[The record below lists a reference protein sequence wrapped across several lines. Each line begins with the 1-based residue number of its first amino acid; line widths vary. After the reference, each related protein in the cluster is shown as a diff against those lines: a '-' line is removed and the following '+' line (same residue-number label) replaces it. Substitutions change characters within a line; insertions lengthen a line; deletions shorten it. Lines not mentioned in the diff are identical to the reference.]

1 MNSRERVL
9 AVLNGKIPDRVPWIE
24 NYVSNEV
31 MAGLL
36 GHNDFVHATY
46 SQKIE
51 RPGMI
56 RVPPEIYKLIPL
68 DNISYDLAPPRFAK
82 TERIDGLDHITEGL
96 IKEKEDLRL
105 LDALPDP
112 DDESLYRPAEEY
124 LNRFKG
130 DLAAIATVRTG
141 PGNTYLSMGIDR
153 FCTKIVTEPGL
164 VKEVLWRFSHWS
176 RRVAQNM
183 QELPF
188 DLFFF
193 PDDIGFGHAPMISLK
208 HFQEFCVPVMR
219 NVIEVMKLPA
229 IYHSD
234 GNIMPLMEEIIG
246 LGVAGIANME
256 PGPMDIDAVKR
267 LYGDRVTIVGNIDLH
282 YTLTKGTPE
291 ETAAEVKRRVEALAP
306 GGRYI
311 LASANSLPNYVK
323 PANVRAMGEALL
335 EYGIYQEAER
345 KRAKTPAPPPAAQP
359 LRIEPGQGGAKTPET
374 PLKADQGDPMIQ
386 SIRDAVNQLKKDEI
400 EGLIRS
406 ALAANLDPMRIIN
419 DGLIKAMDEVGK
431 NFAANKIFVPE
442 MMVSAMTMKIGL
454 DLLKPLLK
462 GTGSFSRGRV
472 MIATVKG
479 DLHDIGKNIVGMM
492 LEGSGFEVI
501 DLGINV
507 DGPAML
513 NRLREA
519 KPNILGLS
527 ALLTTTMPEMER
539 VVKLLKSE
547 GLRDS
552 VKVLVGGAPLN
563 AKYAEEIGADG
574 YGANA
579 ASAVELCKQFTG

>member
-9 AVLNGKIPDRVPWIE
+9 AVLAGEIPDRVPWIE
-24 NYVSNEV
+24 NYVANEV

-36 GHNDFVHATY
+36 GHENFVHCTY
-46 SQKIE
+46 SQKID

-56 RVPPEIYKLIPL
+56 RVPPEIHRLVPI

-82 TERIDGLDHITEGL
+82 TERLGGHDHITAGL
-96 IKEKEDLRL
+96 IQGKEDLKL
-105 LDALPDP
+105 LDTLPDP

-124 LNRFKG
+124 LKRFKG
-130 DLAAIATVRTG
+130 DLAAIATIRTG

-153 FCTKIVTEPGL
+153 FCTKIVTEPEL
-164 VKEVLWRFSHWS
+164 VKEVLWRFSNWS

-188 DLFFF
+188 DLFFM
-193 PDDIGFGHAPMISLK
+193 PDDIGFGHAPMISLR

-256 PGPMDIDAVKR
+256 PGPMDIDEVKR
-267 LYGDRVTIVGNIDLH
+267 LYGGRVTIIGNIDLQ
-282 YTLTKGTPE
+282 YTLPNGTQE
-291 ETAAEVKRRVEALAP
+291 ETRAEVKKRIESLAP

-311 LASANSLPNYVK
+311 LSSANSLTNYVK

-335 EYGIYQEAER
+335 QYGVYREDDR
-345 KRAKTPAPPPAAQP
+345 KRIQTPIIHHTA
-359 LRIEPGQGGAKTPET
+359 ET
-374 PLKADQGDPMIQ
+374 IHPSADQGISGAPGADQADPIQ
-386 SIRDAVNQLKKDEI
+386 GIRNAVIRQKNNDI
-400 EGLIRS
+400 ESLIRK
-406 ALAANLDPMRIIN
+406 ALAADLDPVRLIN
-419 DGLIKAMDEVGK
+419 DGLISAMDEVGK
-431 NFAANKIFVPE
+431 EFAASRIFVPE
-442 MMVSAMTMKIGL
+442 MMVSALTMKKGL
-454 DLLKPLLK
+454 DLLKPLLA
-462 GTGSFSRGRV
+462 GGGSFTRGRV

-492 LEGSGFEVI
+492 LEGAGFEVI
-501 DLGINV
+501 DLGVNV
-507 DGPAML
+507 EASVIIDKI
-513 NRLREA
+513 REV
-519 KPNILGLS
+519 KPGVLALS

-539 VVKLLKSE
+539 VVKLLCTE
-547 GLRDS
+547 GLRDG
-552 VKVLVGGAPLN
+552 VKVIVGGAPLN
-563 AKYAEEIGADG
+563 AKFAEQISADG
-574 YGANA
+574 YGED
-579 ASAVELCKQFTG
+579 ASVAVDLCRQLMG

>member
-9 AVLNGKIPDRVPWIE
+9 AVLNGEIPDRVPWIE

-36 GHNDFVHATY
+36 GHDNFLHATY

-56 RVPPEIYKLIPL
+56 RVSPEICKLVPI
-68 DNISYDLAPPRFAK
+68 DNISYDMAPPRFAK
-82 TERIDGLDHITEGL
+82 TERIGGHDHITEGL
-96 IKEKEDLRL
+96 IKEREDLRL
-105 LDALPDP
+105 FDALPDP
-112 DDESLYRPAEEY
+112 DDESMYRPAEEFLKRY
-124 LNRFKG
+124 KG

-141 PGNTYLSMGIDR
+141 PGNTYLSMSIER
-153 FCTKIVTEPGL
+153 FCTKIVTEPDL
-164 VKEVLWRFSHWS
+164 VKEVLWRFSNWS
-176 RRVAQNM
+176 RRVAKNL

-188 DLFFF
+188 DLFFM
-193 PDDIGFGHAPMISLK
+193 PDDIGFGHAPMISAQ
-208 HFQEFCVPVMR
+208 HFREFCVPVMR
-219 NVIEVMKLPA
+219 NVIEIMKLPS

-246 LGVAGIANME
+246 LGVDGIANME
-256 PGPMDIDAVKR
+256 PGPMDIDEVKR

-282 YTLTKGTPE
+282 YTLTKGTPA
-291 ETAAEVKRRVEALAP
+291 ETAEEVKKRIESLAS

-311 LASANSLPNYVK
+311 LSSANSLPNYVK

-335 EYGIYQEAER
+335 KYGVYKDADR
-345 KRAKTPAPPPAAQP
+345 KRGKRPTARSAVQSLSLEPEKGGEKAPDKQP
-359 LRIEPGQGGAKTPET
+359 
-374 PLKADQGDPMIQ
+374 KAHQGDPIQ
-386 SIRDAVNQLKKDEI
+386 SIKDAVNQLKQGEI
-400 EGLIRS
+400 AGLVRD
-406 ALAANLDPMRIIN
+406 ALSANLDPLVIIN

-442 MMVSAMTMKIGL
+442 MMVSAMTMKAGL

-462 GTGSFSRGRV
+462 GGGSFSRGRV

-479 DLHDIGKNIVGMM
+479 DLHDIGKNIVAMM

-507 DGPAML
+507 NGSVIL
-513 NRLREA
+513 EKIREA
-519 KPNILGLS
+519 KPSILGLS

-539 VVKLLKSE
+539 VVQLLRSE
-547 GLRDS
+547 GIRDS
-552 VKVLVGGAPLN
+552 VKVVVGGAPLN
-563 AKYAEEIGADG
+563 AKFAEEIGADG
-574 YGANA
+574 YGADA
-579 ASAVELCKQFTG
+579 ASAVDLCKRLVA